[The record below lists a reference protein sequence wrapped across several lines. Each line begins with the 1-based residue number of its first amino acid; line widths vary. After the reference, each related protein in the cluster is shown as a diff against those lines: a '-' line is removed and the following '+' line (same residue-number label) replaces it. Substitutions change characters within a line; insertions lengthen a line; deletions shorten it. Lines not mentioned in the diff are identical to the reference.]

1 MPAGCNAVLNSLCH
15 LLLSS
20 QIRNPMDWMPSGCF
34 LDDAISDWNWGRGS
48 CLQPYNKYK
57 SYL

>member
-1 MPAGCNAVLNSLCH
+1 